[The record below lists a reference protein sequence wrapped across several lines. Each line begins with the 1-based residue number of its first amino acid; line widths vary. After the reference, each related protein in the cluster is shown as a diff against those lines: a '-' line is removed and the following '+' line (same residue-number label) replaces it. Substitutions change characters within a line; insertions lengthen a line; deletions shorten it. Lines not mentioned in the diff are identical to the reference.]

1 MINIWN
7 KVRRVTQF
15 YAWGK
20 DTVIDNAILR
30 KNAKKKE
37 TSKVPMPAFLTPSLK
52 PGG

>member
-7 KVRRVTQF
+7 KVCRVTQI

-30 KNAKKKE
+30 KNTKKKE

>member
-30 KNAKKKE
+30 KNVKKRNLQ
-37 TSKVPMPAFLTPSLK
+37 SADARIFDS
-52 PGG
+52 